1 MDPTVDKGKWLNIIN
16 TLNQSPNVQQSYK
29 INYPNIWQ
37 PFPSDKVPKNFTYGS
52 MYHYLVTSCIDDDY
66 DDSDIENCGNNN
78 QSSKVDYSTSKPLK
92 RGKLYVESGHVFE
105 ILEGVT
111 PDQMFCMKCKIQAS
125 YKAKEIHQV
134 SVMINPSTARIIH
147 GTCDCKASS
156 MGRCSHVAALLYVL
170 LNYLDDCDEDNVPCT
185 SKVCSWNQGRKRKE
199 PHKADEQQY
208 TNKNDMSKRRS
219 YDPGRSLTRPID
231 KRKIN
236 NLLSDLQLINASRK
250 APSMWQLI
258 LQPQYE
264 DYVLEKPRKSHLKT
278 LVYRL
283 TTNVCNNRT
292 GPVDI
297 TLGAQSNDD
306 KWWQYRKI
314 LITAS
319 KIKLFK
325 SDKTDDQIFA
335 LVKSQLWAEQNI
347 TTEAMHYG
355 RVNEDIA
362 RQKYEDFT
370 SKKFSY
376 EVKSSGLWVNSKYPG
391 LGASPDGLISDP
403 LKNTTGVLEIKCPKI
418 LEKYNPTDLH
428 FLTPQQR
435 NSFCCTLLSQT
446 SMKLKRSHPY
456 YYQIQTQMAI
466 TERLWCDFVI
476 WTPKGFHVEKI
487 YYDGNFIEPALKHV
501 SAFHQNILAPE
512 YFEMR
517 IPRRLIPFDLSK

>member
-1 MDPTVDKGKWLNIIN
+1 MAGQGIISPQRNELLEKTIDGASLIYDSVEAHNCEQLERWLKCHGRPQKGKKSELIERVKNAIRNHVPVDPTVDKGKWLNIIN

-29 INYPNIWQ
+29 INYPNILQ

-66 DDSDIENCGNNN
+66 DDSDIENCGSNN

-147 GTCDCKASS
+147 GTCDCKTSS

-250 APSMWQLI
+250 SSFNVAINTTAAIRGLC
-258 LQPQYE
+258 
-264 DYVLEKPRKSHLKT
+264 VRKTEKKPFK
-278 LVYRL
+278 
-283 TTNVCNNRT
+283 
-292 GPVDI
+292 DI
-297 TLGAQSNDD
+297 SLSSND
-306 KWWQYRKI
+306 
-314 LITAS
+314 
-319 KIKLFK
+319 
-325 SDKTDDQIFA
+325 
-335 LVKSQLWAEQNI
+335 
-347 TTEAMHYG
+347 
-355 RVNEDIA
+355 
-362 RQKYEDFT
+362 
-370 SKKFSY
+370 
-376 EVKSSGLWVNSKYPG
+376 
-391 LGASPDGLISDP
+391 
-403 LKNTTGVLEIKCPKI
+403 
-418 LEKYNPTDLH
+418 
-428 FLTPQQR
+428 
-435 NSFCCTLLSQT
+435 
-446 SMKLKRSHPY
+446 
-456 YYQIQTQMAI
+456 
-466 TERLWCDFVI
+466 
-476 WTPKGFHVEKI
+476 
-487 YYDGNFIEPALKHV
+487 
-501 SAFHQNILAPE
+501 
-512 YFEMR
+512 
-517 IPRRLIPFDLSK
+517 

>member
-1 MDPTVDKGKWLNIIN
+1 MDQTIDKGKWQNILG
-16 TLNQSPNVQQSYK
+16 THNQSPNLLRSQI

-37 PFPSDKVPKNFTYGS
+37 PFPSDKVPKNFSYGS
-52 MYHYLVTSCIDDDY
+52 IYHYLVTSCIDDNNS
-66 DDSDIENCGNNN
+66 DSDIENHNP
-78 QSSKVDYSTSKPLK
+78 KADYSTSKPLK
-92 RGKLYVESGHVFE
+92 RGKQYVDSGHVFE

-111 PDQMFCMKCKIQAS
+111 SDQMFCLKCKIQAS
-125 YKAKEIHQV
+125 YKAKEVHQV
-134 SVMINPSTARIIH
+134 SVMINPSTTRVIH

-170 LNYLDDCDEDNVPCT
+170 LNYLDACDEDNVPCT
-185 SKVCSWNQGRKRKE
+185 SKLCSWNQGRKRKE

-208 TNKNDMSKRRS
+208 KNKNDISKRRS
-219 YDPGRSLTRPID
+219 YDPGRSLTRPVD
-231 KRKIN
+231 KQKIN

-250 APSMWQLI
+250 APTMWQLL

-264 DYVLEKPRKSHLKT
+264 DYILDKPRKSQLKT

-283 TTNVCNNRT
+283 TTNVCNNRI

-297 TLGAQSNDD
+297 TLGVQSDDD

-319 KIKLFK
+319 KIKQFK
-325 SDKTDDQIFA
+325 TDKTNDQIFA
-335 LVKSQLWAEQNI
+335 LVNSQLWVQQNI
-347 TTEAMHYG
+347 TTEAMQYG
-355 RVNEDIA
+355 RENEEIA
-362 RQKYEDFT
+362 RQKYKDFT

-376 EVKSSGLWVNSKYPG
+376 EVQSSGLWVNSKYPG
-391 LGASPDGLISDP
+391 LGASPDGLILDP
-403 LKNTTGVLEIKCPKI
+403 LRNTTGVLEIKCPKI
-418 LEKYNPTDLH
+418 LENFNPTDLH

-435 NSFCCTLLSQT
+435 TSFCCTSVST
-446 SMKLKRSHPY
+446 TCMKLKRNHPY

-476 WTPKGFHVEKI
+476 WTSKGFHVEKI
-487 YYDGNFIEPALKHV
+487 YYDGTFIEPILKHV